1 MSESIGKTLKITA
14 NHCIFKHFRI
24 SFAEPPPENVGE
36 EIKKEACV
44 VGLRGTCEKKL
55 PITIKKCVGYNVYF
69 LTPPTNCYKA
79 YCFRK
84 LK

>member
-1 MSESIGKTLKITA
+1 MPETIGKNLKITV
-14 NHCIFKHFRI
+14 NHWIFKHLRI
-24 SFAEPPPENVGE
+24 SFAETLPETFGE
-36 EIKKEACV
+36 EVEKEACV
-44 VGLRGTCEKKL
+44 VGFMGTCEKKL
-55 PITIKKCVGYNVYF
+55 PIKIKKCVGYNVYF